1 MTMLKKNSL
10 PEFGDPMKAEF
21 ALAFDKDI
29 AFCNHGSYGAVPK
42 KVLQKRYYIHKSNVS
57 I

>member
-42 KVLQKRYYIHKSNVS
+42 KVLQKR
-57 I
+57 